1 MPVSGRLKFLL
12 LVVVVAA
19 ILYVLI
25 SPLPELAAT
34 STLNF
39 PVIPLI
45 IVVLV
50 VPNLVKVTRTS
61 AVQITDVW
69 LDEDL
74 PSRNCALLC

>member
-1 MPVSGRLKFLL
+1 MSDRLKFLL

-39 PVIPLI
+39 PVVPLI
-45 IVVLV
+45 IALIVPSLV
-50 VPNLVKVTRTS
+50 NMARTP
-61 AVQITDVW
+61 AVQITHVW

-74 PSRNCALLC
+74 PSRNCAFLC

>member
-1 MPVSGRLKFLL
+1 MPVSSRLKFLL
-12 LVVVVAA
+12 LMVVVAA

-39 PVIPLI
+39 PVLPLI
-45 IVVLV
+45 IILI
-50 VPNLVKVTRTS
+50 VPNLVDLARTPPP
-61 AVQITDVW
+61 VQITGVW

>member
-12 LVVVVAA
+12 LMVVVAA

-39 PVIPLI
+39 PVLPLI
-45 IVVLV
+45 VILI
-50 VPNLVKVTRTS
+50 VPNLVDLARTPPPG
-61 AVQITDVW
+61 QITDVW
-69 LDEDL
+69 VDEDL

>member
-12 LVVVVAA
+12 LMVVVAA

-39 PVIPLI
+39 PVLPLI
-45 IVVLV
+45 IILM
-50 VPNLVKVTRTS
+50 VPNLVDLART
-61 AVQITDVW
+61 APPVHITDVW
-69 LDEDL
+69 RDKDL
-74 PSRNCALLC
+74 ASRNCALLC

>member
-1 MPVSGRLKFLL
+1 MAVSGRLKFLL
-12 LVVVVAA
+12 LMVVVAA

-39 PVIPLI
+39 PVLPLI
-45 IVVLV
+45 IILI
-50 VPNLVKVTRTS
+50 VPNLVDLTRTAS
-61 AVQITDVW
+61 PVQITDVL

>member
-12 LVVVVAA
+12 LIVVVAA

-39 PVIPLI
+39 PVLPLI
-45 IVVLV
+45 IVFLVHNLV
-50 VPNLVKVTRTS
+50 VSMRTS
-61 AVQITDVW
+61 AVRIMDVP
-69 LDEDL
+69 LDQDL

>member
-12 LVVVVAA
+12 LMVVVAA

-39 PVIPLI
+39 PVLPLI
-45 IVVLV
+45 IILI
-50 VPNLVKVTRTS
+50 VPNLVDLARTPQP
-61 AVQITDVW
+61 VQIVDVW
-69 LDEDL
+69 LNEDL

>member
-12 LVVVVAA
+12 LLVVVAA
-19 ILYVLI
+19 ILFVLI
-25 SPLPELAAT
+25 SPLPEPAAT

-39 PVIPLI
+39 PVLPLI
-45 IVVLV
+45 IVLI
-50 VPNLVKVTRTS
+50 VPNLIDVARTP
-61 AVQITDVW
+61 AVHTDVW

>member
-1 MPVSGRLKFLL
+1 MRVNRRLKFLL
-12 LVVVVAA
+12 LMVVVAA

-39 PVIPLI
+39 PVLPLL
-45 IVVLV
+45 IVFLV
-50 VPNLVKVTRTS
+50 QNLVICVRAS
-61 AVQITDVW
+61 APQSTDVS
-69 LDEDL
+69 LDDDL